1 MSFKLEC
8 INNKCYENEK
18 EMRISHGSH
27 TNPEVKRWVR
37 NQDKIFT
44 KTFFF
49 SS

>member
-8 INNKCYENEK
+8 ITNKCYENEK
-18 EMRISHGSH
+18 EMRISHGSLC
-27 TNPEVKRWVR
+27 NPELKRWVR

-44 KTFFF
+44 WTFFL